1 MDHVDS
7 DESLQITTLGYWW
20 SGEILFDDSSILQGG
35 ACACLSTYSI
45 AYCMQ
50 KKKKKAHGA
59 IIVCDSSRLP
69 TLEVG
74 AERWRADISAKL
86 DRPPVPVILA
96 VNKVKYLFKS
106 SISSN

>member
-1 MDHVDS
+1 MF
-7 DESLQITTLGYWW
+7 IY
-20 SGEILFDDSSILQGG
+20 LFH
-35 ACACLSTYSI
+35 CLLH
-45 AYCMQ
+45 A
-50 KKKKKAHGA
+50 KKKAHGA

-96 VNKVKYLFKS
+96 VNKVKYLFKCGFA
-106 SISSN
+106 SISSNCSFEE